1 MSGPD
6 GSPDEMS
13 VFRRQQPPSLD
24 SAAAERM
31 LAGLSVPGDSA
42 PELDAL
48 ARLLASAS
56 GPATAAELSSEAAA
70 VAAFAQ
76 VTGDSVPAPTAL
88 QRKPMLASPL
98 RSKLALA
105 VAAGAAS
112 LGGFAAAAYAN
123 ALPAPIQDAAHNVIG
138 AGASQGHA
146 SPTASDETTEATPT
160 EATPTEATPT
170 ATPVGPDATGSAMYG
185 LCTAWAASSVH
196 GNAMDA
202 VAFRNLAT
210 AAGGADNIA
219 AFCAAVTP
227 PGAPTTHPGNTTH
240 PTGPPT
246 GAPSTGA
253 PSDLPT
259 HPTGAPSDH
268 PTGPPATHPT
278 GP

>member
-1 MSGPD
+1 
-6 GSPDEMS
+6 
-13 VFRRQQPPSLD
+13 
-24 SAAAERM
+24 M
-31 LAGLSVPGDSA
+31 LGGRPVPGDSA

-56 GPATAAELSSEAAA
+56 GPATEAELSGEAAA

-76 VTGDSVPAPTAL
+76 VTGDSDLAPTAL
-88 QRKPMLASPL
+88 RRKRMPAPALS
-98 RSKLALA
+98 SKLAVA

-112 LGGFAAAAYAN
+112 VGGFAAAAYAN
-123 ALPAPIQDAAHNVIG
+123 VLPGPLQNVAHNVIG
-138 AGASQGHA
+138 AAASQDHRT
-146 SPTASDETTEATPT
+146 PTASDETTETEPTEPTPT
-160 EATPTEATPT
+160 EATPTAPTPS
-170 ATPVGPDATGSAMYG
+170 ATPVGPDATGNAMYG

-196 GNAMDA
+196 GNAMNA

-210 AAGGADNIA
+210 AAGGADNIP

-227 PGAPTTHPGNTTH
+227 PGPPTTHPGGPNTTH

-246 GAPSTGA
+246 SAPSTGK

-268 PTGPPATHPT
+268 PTGPPTTHPTPSHPT